1 MLTVYHLRNSRSDR
15 IIWLMEEL
23 GLPYELKHFDRNPDM
38 TSPPELAGL
47 HPLGRAP
54 ALLDGDTLLVES
66 GAIVE
71 YIIHRYGGGRLAVA
85 PDAPNYGRYLQWM
98 HAAEGSVMPRFVM
111 TLFVGGRFPGVD
123 QTADVAIRAKR
134 ESAKMVD
141 FIESEL
147 ATRPYFA
154 GDAFTAA
161 DIMTTFCF
169 GIMGFT
175 GTDLTQFPNIQAYR
189 ARIAE
194 RPAYQKAMAIANPK
208 KD

>member
-1 MLTVYHLRNSRSDR
+1 MLTVYHLKNSRSDR

-54 ALLDGDTLLVES
+54 AIVDGDTLLVES

-71 YIIHRYGGGRLAVA
+71 YIIQRHGGGRLSVG
-85 PDAPNYGRYLQWM
+85 PDAPNYARYLQWM

-111 TLFVGGRFPGVD
+111 ALFMGGTFPGVD
-123 QTADVAIRAKR
+123 QDSVVAARVKR
-134 ESAKMVD
+134 EAAKMVE
-141 FIESEL
+141 FVESEL
-147 ATRPYFA
+147 GSRSYFA
-154 GDAFTAA
+154 GDEFTAA
-161 DIMTTFCF
+161 DIMTNFCF
-169 GIMGFT
+169 GIMSFT
-175 GTDLTQFPNIQAYR
+175 GTDLTQFPNISAYK
-189 ARIAE
+189 ARIAA
-194 RPAYQKAMAIANPK
+194 RPAYQKAMALANPK